1 MQQGPPPGG
10 GYQYPP
16 QQPQQPQ
23 QPYPQQPY
31 PPYQQPYQQ
40 QVQPVYDPLATP
52 PKDPTTGLLLE
63 LIGLF
68 GFAGIG
74 WLWAGETAIGVAL
87 LLGFWAFLAVEVFLM
102 FIVIGFCLLPFNL
115 IIPIVSGVM
124 LQNRL
129 KARQAQLAAQQYPA
143 QQYPSQQ
150 FPF

>member
-16 QQPQQPQ
+16 QQPQQP
-23 QPYPQQPY
+23 
-31 PPYQQPYQQ
+31 YQQPFQQ
-40 QVQPVYDPLATP
+40 QYQPGFNPLAPP

-102 FIVIGFCLLPFNL
+102 FIVIGFCLIPLNL
-115 IIPIVSGVM
+115 VIPIVSGVL
-124 LQNRL
+124 LQKRL
-129 KARQAQLAAQQYPA
+129 KERQALLAAQQYPA